1 MRDFTVTDMR
11 VHPGD
16 SGFLI
21 DDGVTAILLDSGYG
35 FTGFDMAKKIKDHLG
50 ERQLDYIFLTH
61 SHYDHALG
69 SAYILES
76 YPDAVVVAGRY
87 ASSIFRRPGALRK
100 MDELDRSIAEKS
112 GAGEYP
118 FLGEKLRVDIEVD
131 DGDIVRAGDFTF
143 RVIDL
148 PGHTRCS
155 IGFYSEEAAF
165 LIGTETLGIYDGGQV
180 ILPSFLISFEE
191 TLASIDRALALD
203 IDRLL
208 IPHLGTLDAE
218 RTRFYLDNIRSC
230 AIDSSELYASA
241 LRSGAGVE
249 EIARDYI
256 KKYRTGY
263 VEKIYPPD
271 AMMLNTTLMI
281 HRIGVEF
288 GILDS

>member
-1 MRDFTVTDMR
+1 MRNFTVTDMR

-21 DDGVTAILLDSGYG
+21 DDGKTAILLDTGYG
-35 FTGFDMAKKIKDHLG
+35 FTGFAMAEKIKEYLG
-50 ERQLDYIFLTH
+50 ERKLDYIFLTH

-69 SAYILES
+69 SAYILEY
-76 YPDAVVVAGRY
+76 YPLAVVVAGRY
-87 ASSIFRRPGALRK
+87 AASIFNRAGALRK
-100 MDELDRSIAEKS
+100 MDELDRSIAQKC
-112 GAGEYP
+112 GVGEYP
-118 FLGEKLRVDIEVD
+118 FLGDKLRVDIEVD

-148 PGHTRCS
+148 PGHTKCS
-155 IGFYSEEAAF
+155 IGFYSEEDAF
-165 LIGTETLGIYDGGQV
+165 LIGTETLGIYDGGEV
-180 ILPSFLISFEE
+180 ILPSFLISFEA
-191 TLASIDRALALD
+191 TLASIDRALALK
-203 IDRLL
+203 IDKLL
-208 IPHLGTLDAE
+208 IPHLGTLDTA
-218 RTRFYLDNIRSC
+218 RTRFYLDNIRSS
-230 AIDSSELYASA
+230 AIESAELYASS
-241 LRSGAGVE
+241 LRQGKSVE
-249 EIARDYI
+249 ETATEYI

>member
-21 DDGVTAILLDSGYG
+21 DDGKTAILLDTGYG
-35 FTGFDMAKKIKDHLG
+35 FTGFAMAEKIKEYLG
-50 ERQLDYIFLTH
+50 ERTLDYIFLTH

-69 SAYILES
+69 SAYILKY

-87 ASSIFRRPGALRK
+87 AASIFNRPGALRK
-100 MDELDRSIAEKS
+100 MNELDRSIAEKC
-112 GAGEYP
+112 GVEDYP
-118 FLGEKLRVDIEVD
+118 FLGSSLRVDIEVD
-131 DGDIVRAGDFTF
+131 DGDIVKAGDFSF

-148 PGHTRCS
+148 PGHTKCS
-155 IGFYSEEAAF
+155 IGYYSEDDAF
-165 LIGTETLGIYDGGQV
+165 LIGTETLGIYDGGEV
-180 ILPSFLISFEE
+180 ILPSFLISFES
-191 TLASIDRALALD
+191 TIASIDRALSLK
-203 IDRLL
+203 IDKLL

-218 RTRFYLDNIRSC
+218 RTRFYLDNIRHS
-230 AIDSSELYASA
+230 AIESAELYAKY
-241 LRSGAGVE
+241 LREGKSVE
-249 EIARDYI
+249 EIAVEYI

-263 VEKIYPPD
+263 VKEIYPPD